1 MVCVGCPQP
10 RGGRVVVGCCFCPL
24 ASLPR
29 PAPALHLHSVIPKT
43 MEIWRV
49 ITTASDVEI
58 VMQGPGGR
66 RSPECCAFPG
76 TTSCTTYNGY
86 KRWRAEWPFQCLC
99 QGLGGSDAIP
109 YCSPRYPFVRAI
121 LQPLSHVVARPFNP
135 FAPSGKPAD
144 FRVSGLH
151 QEILNS
157 PVNGFESQTQDAVDV
172 S

>member
-1 MVCVGCPQP
+1 MWKLSCRAQGDADRRSVVHFQAPLPASLLMGKKD
-10 RGGRVVVGCCFCPL
+10 GGRNGHFSAYV
-24 ASLPR
+24 
-29 PAPALHLHSVIPKT
+29 
-43 MEIWRV
+43 
-49 ITTASDVEI
+49 
-58 VMQGPGGR
+58 
-66 RSPECCAFPG
+66 SP
-76 TTSCTTYNGY
+76 
-86 KRWRAEWPFQCLC
+86 
-99 QGLGGSDAIP
+99 GGSDVIP

-144 FRVSGLH
+144 FHVSGLH